1 MSQNGRLFF
10 LICRDIWW
18 RVYPFLNEDICFD
31 AIHVNNPNINPIIM
45 NSTLKKTI
53 TCLALA
59 MPIQAYS
66 AIITELT
73 WNDATNGD
81 VTSTGGDGET
91 NADIDISYAST
102 LVSFKVGATEYTSF
116 STVNST
122 TASGAATFTPYW
134 GENATNLTAGDDQLS
149 VTDNRL
155 DTGMVNIGNDSE
167 FFFASSPT
175 SLDQVLFIFDVGSA
189 DGSLNVELI
198 NGAGGTVVG
207 NTITPNFSVSSVADI
222 AFERVDGAGTS
233 TAGGI
238 DSAFVGLAFS
248 FSDFGITD
256 AGVLSSIA
264 GVRLDSGGGLDPSLI
279 GFAAIP
285 EPATAGLLGGVAVGL
300 LVFFRRKRG

>member
-1 MSQNGRLFF
+1 
-10 LICRDIWW
+10 
-18 RVYPFLNEDICFD
+18 
-31 AIHVNNPNINPIIM
+31 M

-66 AIITELT
+66 AIISELT
-73 WNDATNGD
+73 WNDATNGN
-81 VTSTGGDGET
+81 VTSTDGT
-91 NADIDISYAST
+91 GTKISSAST

-122 TASGAATFTPYW
+122 NASGVVNLTPYW
-134 GENATNLTAGDDQLS
+134 GQNATDLAAGDDQLS

-155 DTGMVNIGNDSE
+155 DTGMVNIGDNSE

-198 NGAGGTVVG
+198 NGAGGSVVG
-207 NTITPNFSVSSVADI
+207 NTITPNFSVSSVANID
-222 AFERVDGAGTS
+222 FERVDGGGT
-233 TAGGI
+233 TTVGGTGA
-238 DSAFVGLAFS
+238 DFVGLAFS

-264 GVRLDSGGGLDPSLI
+264 GVRLDSGSGLDLSLI